1 MVCKSLKPS
10 RKVPKF
16 LTSVGRLRSELHII
30 MASKILPYIAF
41 GLLCLIFGSSYAVVS
56 RALYFVDGNILSFCR
71 MWFACLTGF
80 SVLAFRF
87 FTDQTFRSH
96 VESSY
101 QSGSVSMKKILL
113 CGILNQGLPHS
124 LITVA
129 QRSLPSVAVTIA
141 QPCVSL
147 FAVFAAHFLLPDERF
162 HCRKLIPQLLALTGT
177 ALTSIPT
184 LSPKGVSAV
193 APQLLDFGLLGGAI
207 CSFGIGTVYVKLA
220 LTGLETVFCSPFQLL
235 GSALY
240 TSVFAASQL
249 GLEFMFVALRNIGW
263 NTIGWSLLMG
273 TVFTYASG
281 LLFVYV
287 VRELG
292 AVKAGF
298 ANFGQI
304 VIGVIAGVV
313 FLEEWK
319 EYSGN
324 EVAVSF
330 VGLGLLTVS
339 IFSGFFIKERARPRG
354 EPEAFGK
361 DTLL

>member
-1 MVCKSLKPS
+1 MAAKP
-10 RKVPKF
+10 
-16 LTSVGRLRSELHII
+16 
-30 MASKILPYIAF
+30 LPYLAF
-41 GLLCLIFGSSYAVVS
+41 GLLCLIFGTSYAVVS
-56 RALYFVDGNILSFCR
+56 RALYSIDGNMLSFCR

-87 FTDQTFRSH
+87 YTDRPFRSH
-96 VESSY
+96 IESSF
-101 QSGSVSMKKILL
+101 QSGSVSMGRILL

-147 FAVFAAHFLLPDERF
+147 FSVFAAHFLLPDERF
-162 HCRKLIPQLLALTGT
+162 YCRKLVPQLLALAGT

-184 LSPKGVSAV
+184 LSPKGDAAG
-193 APQLLDFGLLGGAI
+193 APQLLDFGLLGAAI

-240 TSVFAASQL
+240 TSAFAVSQL
-249 GLEFMFVALRNIGW
+249 GLDFLVGELRDIGW
-263 NTIGWSLLMG
+263 DTIGWSMLMG
-273 TVFTYASG
+273 VVYTYASG
-281 LLFVYV
+281 MLFVYV

-313 FLEEWK
+313 FLGEWK
-319 EYSGN
+319 DYSGGD
-324 EVAVSF
+324 VGVSF
-330 VGLGLLTVS
+330 VGLGLLTAS
-339 IFSGFFIKERARPRG
+339 IFSGFFIKERGRPRG
-354 EPEAFGK
+354 EPDVFAK